1 MYIGAMVLGGLLIL
15 ALAWFIFLKAGKL
28 ENQTMKVIGLVIAGL
43 LVLVIIAGPW
53 FAMGRMNGGSGM
65 GGGMG
70 GMSCP
75 MMSGG
80 GMSGGMG
87 GGMMGGMG
95 GGSGGM
101 SCPMMSSGGMGGM
114 GAMGSVQKMDQNMI
128 PIQGTVMNG
137 KNGAMV
143 SYPMIDGMRDNLMK
157 SDFFVSE
164 FAKSVVSK
172 PDFHAK
178 LKAQLEKAEK
188 EAKEMM
194 K

>member
-1 MYIGAMVLGGLLIL
+1 MHIGAMVLGGLLIL
-15 ALAWFIFLKAGKL
+15 ALAWFIFIKASKL
-28 ENQTMKVIGLVIAGL
+28 ENLTMRVIGFVIAGL
-43 LVLVIIAGPW
+43 LALVVIAGPW
-53 FAMGRMNGGSGM
+53 FAMGARYGGGAGI

-70 GMSCP
+70 GMSSP

-80 GMSGGMG
+80 GMA
-87 GGMMGGMG
+87 GGMMGGSSG
-95 GGSGGM
+95 GAMSGGM
-101 SCPMMSSGGMGGM
+101 SCPMMSSGGMG
-114 GAMGSVQKMDQNMI
+114 AMDPGQKMDPNMI
-128 PIQGTVMNG
+128 SIQGNIMNG

-157 SDFFVSE
+157 SDFFVQE

-172 PDFHAK
+172 PDFYAK

-188 EAKEMM
+188 DSKEMM

>member
-1 MYIGAMVLGGLLIL
+1 MYIGAMVLGGLIIL

-28 ENQTMKVIGLVIAGL
+28 ENQTMKVIGFVIAGL
-43 LVLVIIAGPW
+43 LVLVIVAGPW
-53 FAMGRMNGGSGM
+53 FAMGRMNGGS
-65 GGGMG
+65 GMG

-95 GGSGGM
+95 GGGSGGM
-101 SCPMMSSGGMGGM
+101 SCPMMSSGGMG
-114 GAMGSVQKMDQNMI
+114 AMGSGQKMDPNMI
-128 PIQGTVMNG
+128 PIQGTIMNG

-172 PDFHAK
+172 PDFYAK

>member
-15 ALAWFIFLKAGKL
+15 ALAWFIFIKASKL
-28 ENQTMKVIGLVIAGL
+28 ENLTMRVIGFVIAGL
-43 LVLVIIAGPW
+43 LALVIIAGPW
-53 FAMGRMNGGSGM
+53 FAMGARYGGGAGI

-70 GMSCP
+70 GMSSP

-80 GMSGGMG
+80 GMA

-95 GGSGGM
+95 GSSGGAMSGGM
-101 SCPMMSSGGMGGM
+101 SCPMMSSGGMG
-114 GAMGSVQKMDQNMI
+114 AMGSGQKMDPNMI
-128 PIQGTVMNG
+128 PIQGTIMNG

-157 SDFFVSE
+157 SDFFVQE

-172 PDFHAK
+172 PDFYAK

-188 EAKEMM
+188 DSKEMM